1 VIAGASI
8 AAPSRWQEAVIDRVA
23 DQTPRVVS
31 VFLRAPLARHEAGQH
46 IDVKLTAPD
55 GYSAQRSYSIAS
67 APESSSIELAIER
80 LDEGEVSPY
89 FHEVAQPGDTIE
101 VRGPIGGHFVW
112 RTKDGGP
119 VLLIAGGSGVAP
131 LMAMVRHRT
140 LAASSAEMLLA
151 YSSRSWNDV
160 IYRDELLDLAAR
172 DPGFRLV
179 LTTTREARHRPDDLD
194 RRLYAA
200 ALREIADRWGKT
212 PRSVYV
218 CGSTGFVEAVTIGLV
233 ANGMA
238 PALIRTERFG
248 SSA

>member
-1 VIAGASI
+1 
-8 AAPSRWQEAVIDRVA
+8 
-23 DQTPRVVS
+23 
-31 VFLRAPLARHEAGQH
+31 
-46 IDVKLTAPD
+46 
-55 GYSAQRSYSIAS
+55 
-67 APESSSIELAIER
+67 
-80 LDEGEVSPY
+80 
-89 FHEVAQPGDTIE
+89 
-101 VRGPIGGHFVW
+101 
-112 RTKDGGP
+112 
-119 VLLIAGGSGVAP
+119 
-131 LMAMVRHRT
+131 
-140 LAASSAEMLLA
+140 LLA

-194 RRLYAA
+194 RRLDAA